1 MPVHRRLT
9 YAYVLSGG
17 LIWEQTFSSPW
28 ENSTSHPF
36 PTVVFFWALAFQ
48 SHRQMYDWLLAV
60 HVSATVSLSEKS
72 FLWTPFLSLYSVLL
86 PHVYGSVLV
95 SLGICL
101 FSVFLTAGL
110 APLRKR
116 EDLASGVFW
125 VCSITCCIVS
135 AQRDT
140 YWNRVEE
147 CHNTTWEE
155 GCCVITGSR
164 VSLPGKPH
172 WRKGT

>member
-1 MPVHRRLT
+1 MCYQEGWSESRPFLVSMGKLNQ
-9 YAYVLSGG
+9 SS
-17 LIWEQTFSSPW
+17 FSHSC
-28 ENSTSHPF
+28 
-36 PTVVFFWALAFQ
+36 FFQALAFQ

-72 FLWTPFLSLYSVLL
+72 FLWTPFLSLYGILL

-116 EDLASGVFW
+116 EDLVSGVFW
-125 VCSITCCIVS
+125 VCNITCCIIS
-135 AQRDT
+135 AQRIPT
-140 YWNRVEE
+140 GIEWRNV
-147 CHNTTWEE
+147 TTQQ
-155 GCCVITGSR
+155 G
-164 VSLPGKPH
+164 
-172 WRKGT
+172 RKGAVWSQGPG